1 MKEEVIIAKRVAI
14 SNPDEQTWFI
24 CWDDTRSNLM
34 SYGSVLP
41 TQAME
46 AMWEEVDWFTQ
57 ESTWLAELSENGIYP
72 DPDLEII

>member
-1 MKEEVIIAKRVAI
+1 MKKVIIAKRVAI

-24 CWDDTRSNLM
+24 CYDDTRSNLM

-46 AMWEEVDWFTQ
+46 TIWEEIDFFTE
-57 ESTWLAELSENGIYP
+57 ESTWLTKLSESGIDP
-72 DPDLEII
+72 NPDLEIL

>member
-1 MKEEVIIAKRVAI
+1 MKKEIILKRVAI
-14 SNPDEQTWFI
+14 SNPYEQTWFI

-46 AMWEEVDWFTQ
+46 AIWEEIDFFTE
-57 ESTWLAELSENGIYP
+57 ESTWLTKLSESGIDP
-72 DPDLEII
+72 NPDLEIL